1 MAIAHLMPRRVFLTG
16 CTGEVGSRLT
26 LLLLDLGY
34 EVFGVS
40 GTRECLINNPKH
52 SCRQINLLDPIVELG
67 LETIRPDIL
76 VHTSWLTT
84 PNEFWGSA
92 QNGKWVTAS
101 KRLVDEFLLFG
112 GNYLVVTGSCSEY
125 SWDSGSLISEN
136 SLETPST
143 IYGKAKLELLNW
155 IRERGIPFLWT
166 RTFFQF
172 GMSESEG
179 RLIPDAI
186 DSLSKGQEFTVRSST
201 DIRDFVFVED
211 VSKILS
217 LLISKNQLG
226 VVNIG
231 SGTEIEVG
239 KLACSL
245 AELVGRKDLLKFEK
259 GEVRKSSVVSDPAKL
274 RSILAN
280 FEWTAMEAALI
291 KTIKA
296 RTI

>member
-1 MAIAHLMPRRVFLTG
+1 
-16 CTGEVGSRLT
+16 
-26 LLLLDLGY
+26 
-34 EVFGVS
+34 
-40 GTRECLINNPKH
+40 
-52 SCRQINLLDPIVELG
+52 
-67 LETIRPDIL
+67 
-76 VHTSWLTT
+76 
-84 PNEFWGSA
+84 
-92 QNGKWVTAS
+92 
-101 KRLVDEFLLFG
+101 
-112 GNYLVVTGSCSEY
+112 
-125 SWDSGSLISEN
+125 
-136 SLETPST
+136 
-143 IYGKAKLELLNW
+143 
-155 IRERGIPFLWT
+155 
-166 RTFFQF
+166 
-172 GMSESEG
+172 MSESGG

-259 GEVRKSSVVSDPAKL
+259 GEVRKSSVVSDSAKL
-274 RSILAN
+274 SSILAN
-280 FEWTAMEAALI
+280 FEWTAIEAALI